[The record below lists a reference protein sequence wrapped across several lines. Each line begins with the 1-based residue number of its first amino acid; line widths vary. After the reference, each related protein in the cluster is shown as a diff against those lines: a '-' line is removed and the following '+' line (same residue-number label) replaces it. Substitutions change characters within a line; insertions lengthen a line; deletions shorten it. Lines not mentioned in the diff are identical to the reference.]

1 MANVTVKLVET
12 PEERQAAFEL
22 RIRVFVHEQG
32 VPAEDELDEDDA
44 TATHAIAVSGDS
56 VVGTGRLI
64 CGESG
69 EARIGRMA
77 VEVSWRRRGVGG
89 LILEALE
96 EEARKQGMSAVL
108 LHAQSYV
115 SGFYASH
122 GYVPSG
128 EPFLEV
134 GIEHFPMVKTL

>member
-1 MANVTVKLVET
+1 MAKVTVKLVET
-12 PEERQAAFEL
+12 PEELRAAFDL

-32 VPAEDELDEDDA
+32 VPAEEELDADDES
-44 TATHAIAVSGDS
+44 ATHAIAVSGDE

-64 CGESG
+64 RQDSG
-69 EARIGRMA
+69 EGRIGRMA
-77 VEVSWRRRGVGG
+77 VEVFWRRSGVGG

-115 SGFYASH
+115 AGFYASY
-122 GYVPSG
+122 GYIPSG
-128 EPFLEV
+128 ELFLEV
-134 GIEHFPMVKTL
+134 GFEHLPMRKAL